1 MGNNKKNLMI
11 DRFGQFIVLLFLS
24 LNTFSLQFLQF
35 LQYIMF
41 LDLHSKKNEKT
52 KTQNNNF
59 FDYLLFFIGPC
70 FVILEGEQQGQKNF
84 PKSHNQKSQSPNQQ
98 NSAKPNFLIRNE
110 VSNIKKAMSLNKNQ
124 RGGA

>member
-1 MGNNKKNLMI
+1 
-11 DRFGQFIVLLFLS
+11 
-24 LNTFSLQFLQF
+24 
-35 LQYIMF
+35 MF

-70 FVILEGEQQGQKNF
+70 FVILEGEQQGQKKNF